1 MADPKKSNALNDF
14 LMKFGEK
21 LALGVAVLLLLGYA
35 IYAFGMSSEDPSL
48 GQVKKGIDAI
58 EKEGKNPHKD
68 MMAPD
73 TQNWQAG
80 AVGPWNTVVTTA
92 RPPDDW
98 GGFIIT
104 KAEGKGVAKAIIKKI
119 PVVVPPVAF
128 GSIEVAIDSI
138 TVTWSYKDFTPQE
151 VLKMGREKEKID
163 AAKASH
169 FVLERE
175 VNGNGKW
182 EVIAEKLDVKVQSYI
197 DTKIEPK
204 TKYAYKVTA
213 YSTDKNYLERGGK
226 VDPVDGATSNA
237 NGKINV
243 VTGPQVSTLG
253 IWKLTFTNP
262 SKPADAAK
270 GMVYVKIEKFEKGYG
285 KVEKAHIHY
294 DGDQIGFWEESAGA
308 EPVSKHRVAT
318 TKGKTI
324 EVDFNIGATLISVNP
339 VKLVVDV
346 KRCKPIFDKSTGVK
360 TGCDQIIE
368 KRNYDT
374 SLIVYKDDEGQ
385 KKIYSPN
392 PGDLNQLCEEH
403 GGKKTSI
410 VTTVPGDK
418 PANPDEPKVD
428 PKEVARMK
436 KEADAE
442 KLFDDA
448 EKALEKN
455 KSLAAS
461 YYQKLLAEY
470 KDTDFVS
477 KNKKAIIEERL
488 AGLKSKK

>member
-1 MADPKKSNALNDF
+1 MADAKKSSALNDF
-14 LMKFGEK
+14 LSKFGEK

-35 IYAFGMSSEDPSL
+35 VYAFGMSSEDPSL
-48 GQVKKGIDAI
+48 GAVEKHIKAI
-58 EKEGKNPHKD
+58 KKEGETPHKE

-73 TQNWQAG
+73 TQNWQAS

-92 RPPDDW
+92 RAPEDW
-98 GGFIIT
+98 GASLIT
-104 KAEGKGVAKAIIKKI
+104 RAEGKGFKKEVIKKI
-119 PVVVPPVAF
+119 PVMVPPVAF
-128 GSIEVAIDSI
+128 GTVDVAIDSI
-138 TVTWSYKDFTPQE
+138 TVTWTYKDFTPQE
-151 VLKMGREKEKID
+151 VLKMGRDKDKTE
-163 AAKASH
+163 AAKVAH

-175 VNGNGKW
+175 ANGSGKW
-182 EVIAEKLDVKVQSYI
+182 EVIADKLDTKIQNYVDS
-197 DTKIEPK
+197 KIEPK
-204 TKYAYKVTA
+204 SKYAYRVTA

-226 VDPVDGATSNA
+226 LDPDTGATPNPD
-237 NGKINV
+237 GKVNMAV
-243 VTGPQVSTLG
+243 GPQVNTLG

-294 DGDQIGFWEESAGA
+294 DGDQIGFWEESSGA
-308 EPVSKHRVAT
+308 EPTSKHRVAT

-324 EVDFNIGATLISVNP
+324 EVDFNMGATLISVNP

-346 KRCKPIFDKSTGVK
+346 KRCKPIFGPGGVK
-360 TGCDQIIE
+360 DRCEQIVE

-374 SLIVYKDDEGQ
+374 AQIVYKDDEGQ

-403 GGKKTSI
+403 GGKKIT
-410 VTTVPGDK
+410 VTLPKETNPDK
-418 PANPDEPKVD
+418 PDEPKVD
-428 PKEVARMK
+428 PKEVARLK

-442 KLFDDA
+442 KLYEDA

-455 KSLAAS
+455 KTLAIS
-461 YYQKLLAEY
+461 YYTKLLNEY

-477 KNKKAIIEERL
+477 KNKKATIEERL
-488 AGLKSKK
+488 AGLKKK